1 MKTSRAVI
9 LAGGRGERMMP
20 VTEIMPKPLIPIN
33 GQPILAHQLSQLE
46 RLGITEV
53 LILTGYLASSVERFI
68 KNFSTVMKIT
78 CIESEPSDSPATR
91 LIKSRNVIGDEFLL
105 IYCDNYILSD
115 TDIAVVL
122 NNSADLTFLIEARS
136 EGNIEITTTGLATY
150 DDGPRSSKL
159 KNVEL
164 GNINIRSK
172 FFYEILERVEDLPK
186 TLSEFS
192 RTYQC
197 RYIEVTGGVWSISNF
212 ERFLKLQ
219 KKRPI
224 LLLDRDG
231 VLVEKMPKRKYVTNF
246 QEYQPLEGNWLG
258 LRDLAEK
265 GYDFIVATNQPGVA
279 LGDVDPIFLSQLH
292 QRLVADLLERG
303 IIILAVY
310 VCPHHWDENC
320 DCRKPRPGML
330 LNALSDFQLK
340 NDETLYIGD
349 DDRDLA
355 AARSANISGVLIGH
369 DHNEKNVFSNV
380 SAAISTI
387 QSLLFQ

>member
-33 GQPILAHQLSQLE
+33 GQPILAQQLWQLE
-46 RLGITEV
+46 RLGIREV
-53 LILTGYLASSVERFI
+53 LILTGYLASSVERYVE
-68 KNFSTVMKIT
+68 NFSTSLKIT
-78 CIESEPSDSPATR
+78 CIESEPSDSPAIR
-91 LIKSRNVIGDEFLL
+91 LLKSRTVIGDEFLL
-105 IYCDNYILSD
+105 VYCDNYILSD
-115 TDIAVVL
+115 TDIVQVL
-122 NNSADLTFLIEARS
+122 NNSKDLTFLIEARP
-136 EGNIEITTTGLATY
+136 EGNIEIKTNGLATY
-150 DDGPRSSKL
+150 DDGPRSNKL
-159 KNVEL
+159 KYVEL

-172 FFYEILERVEDLPK
+172 FFYEILERLEDLPK

-192 RTYQC
+192 RTFECSY
-197 RYIEVTGGVWSISNF
+197 VVVSGGVWSISNF

-219 KKRPI
+219 KERPI

-231 VLVEKMPKRKYVTNF
+231 VLVEKMTKRKYVTSF
-246 QEYQPLEGNWLG
+246 REYQPLRGNWLG
-258 LRDLAEK
+258 LRELAEM
-265 GYDFIVATNQPGVA
+265 GYDFIIATNQPGIA
-279 LGDVDPIFLSQLH
+279 LGEVDPLFLAQLH
-292 QRLVADLLERG
+292 QRIVADLLEYG

-320 DCRKPRPGML
+320 ECRKPRPGML

-340 NDETLYIGD
+340 NEETLYIGD

-369 DHNEKNVFSNV
+369 DHNEKNLFSNV
-380 SAAISTI
+380 SAAIGTI
-387 QSLLFQ
+387 QSLLFK